1 MEVVE
6 VKVMEVVEVMKV
18 VEMEVVEM
26 MDMKMVKVMEVV
38 EVMKVVE
45 MEVEVMDMKVV
56 EVVEMEVVEVMEV
69 KMVKVMELVEMMKV
83 KMVELVCEYIYVFT
97 HAYTCAL
104 WPCMH
109 AWSCT
114 CIMNQRSSWSGT
126 PDLVET
132 VKSSDGLL
140 SQPGPMRAALSHC
153 EAPWQRC

>member
-1 MEVVE
+1 
-6 VKVMEVVEVMKV
+6 MEVVEVMKV

-26 MDMKMVKVMEVV
+26 MDMKMVKVME
-38 EVMKVVE
+38 
-45 MEVEVMDMKVV
+45 
-56 EVVEMEVVEVMEV
+56 
-69 KMVKVMELVEMMKV
+69 LEMMKV
-83 KMVELVCEYIYVFT
+83 KMVEVVCECIYVFT

-109 AWSCT
+109 AWFCT

-140 SQPGPMRAALSHC
+140 SQPGPVRAALSHR
-153 EAPWQRC
+153 ETPWQRC